1 MWKQDGMSRTFVNEL
16 SDGDAVDE
24 IFLLAD
30 KQLRANRNADM
41 YLLATLRDKTGVIS
55 GLMWNVS
62 EERLQHISSGD
73 MVQVRG
79 KVQLYQGSLQMIVN
93 RIDVASQNDYDEDD
107 FRAQSHANVEPLL
120 QRLKELL
127 GTISCDRLKTLAD
140 CFMNDEQ
147 LVEALCGAPAG
158 VRAHHAY
165 QGGLIEHVVS
175 MAEVAD
181 RLCGLYS
188 QLNRDLLLLGVLMH
202 DLGKVRELSWDPALV
217 YTDEGQL
224 LGHMNIAI
232 EILNEKLLEAR
243 AQMGGSELDA
253 EDVLRLKHMIL
264 SHHGSLEHGS
274 PRVPMTPEAMVLHH
288 IDNLDAKLHE
298 FTRSIEDDV
307 NKQSAWTPYSPRME
321 RKLFKG
327 RGTSQ
332 QTENRNE

>member
-1 MWKQDGMSRTFVNEL
+1 MARTYVNEL
-16 SDGDAVDE
+16 ADGDTVE
-24 IFLLAD
+24 EVFLLAD

-41 YLLATLRDKTGVIS
+41 YLLATLRDRSGVIS
-55 GLMWNVS
+55 GLMWNVT
-62 EERLQHISSGD
+62 EERLQHIASGD
-73 MVQVRG
+73 MVQVKG
-79 KVQLYQGSLQMIVN
+79 KVQLYQGSLQMILT
-93 RIDVASQNDYDEDD
+93 RIDTAPQEEFDVND
-107 FRAQSHANVEPLL
+107 FRAQPHANVGPLL
-120 QRLKELL
+120 DRLKELL
-127 GTISCDRLKTLAD
+127 ASISCERLSVLAD
-140 CFMNDEQ
+140 CFMRDEQ
-147 LVEALCGAPAG
+147 LVQALCAAPAG

-181 RLCGLYS
+181 RLCELYP

-202 DLGKVRELSWDPALV
+202 DLGKVRELSWDPALA

-224 LGHMNIAI
+224 LGHMNIAV

-243 AQMGGSELDA
+243 GEMGGGEVDA

-274 PRVPMTPEAMVLHH
+274 PRVPMTPEAMVLHQ

-298 FTRSIEDDV
+298 FTRSIADDV

-327 RGTSQ
+327 RGEGSDADS
-332 QTENRNE
+332 EDS

>member
-1 MWKQDGMSRTFVNEL
+1 MSRTFVNDL
-16 SDGDAVDE
+16 ADGNTVDE
-24 IFLLAD
+24 VFLLAD

-41 YLLATLRDKTGVIS
+41 YLLATLRDKSGVIS

-62 EERLQHISSGD
+62 EEQLRHISPGD
-73 MVQVRG
+73 MVRVKG
-79 KVQLYQGSLQMIVN
+79 KIQLYQGTLQMIVTH
-93 RIDVASQNDYDEDD
+93 IDVAQHSNFDPDD
-107 FRAQSHANVEPLL
+107 FRAQPLSNVRPLL
-120 QRLKELL
+120 DRLRELL
-127 GTISCDRLKTLAD
+127 DTLTCDRLKTLAV

-147 LVEALCGAPAG
+147 LVESLCAAPAG

-165 QGGLIEHVVS
+165 QGGLIEHIVS

-181 RLCGLYS
+181 RICSLYP
-188 QLNRDLLLLGVLMH
+188 QLNRDLLLLGVVMH

-232 EILNEKLLEAR
+232 EILNEKLVEA
-243 AQMGGSELDA
+243 QEQLDGSGVEA

-288 IDNLDAKLHE
+288 IDNMDAKIHE
-298 FTRSIEDDV
+298 FTRCIEDDV
-307 NKQSAWTPYSPRME
+307 NKHSAWTPYSPRME
-321 RKLFKG
+321 RKIFKG
-327 RGTSQ
+327 RGSQ
-332 QTENRNE
+332 SDSEELI

>member
-1 MWKQDGMSRTFVNEL
+1 MTRTCVSDL
-16 SDGDAVDE
+16 SDGDTVDE
-24 IFLLAD
+24 VFLLAD

-62 EERLQHISSGD
+62 EDRLQHISSGD
-73 MVQVRG
+73 MVQVKG
-79 KVQLYQGSLQMIVN
+79 KVQLYQGSLQMIVT
-93 RIDVASQNDYDEDD
+93 RIDLAPQSEFDADD
-107 FRAQSHANVEPLL
+107 FRAQPNANVGPLL
-120 QRLKELL
+120 TRLKELL
-127 GTISCDRLKTLAD
+127 SSISCDKLRTLSD
-140 CFMNDEQ
+140 CFMNDEA

-165 QGGLIEHVVS
+165 QGGLIEHIVS

-188 QLNRDLLLLGVLMH
+188 QLNRDLLLLGVLLH

-243 AQMGGSELDA
+243 GEMGGTEVDA

-274 PRVPMTPEAMVLHH
+274 PRVPMTPEAMVLHQ

-327 RGTSQ
+327 RVNASDGNGTD
-332 QTENRNE
+332 

>member
-1 MWKQDGMSRTFVNEL
+1 MTRTFVSDL
-16 SDGDAVDE
+16 ADGDSVDE
-24 IFLLAD
+24 VFLLAD

-41 YLLATLRDKTGVIS
+41 YLLATLRDKTGVIN

-62 EERLQHISSGD
+62 EDRMQHMSSGD
-73 MVQVRG
+73 MVQVKG

-93 RIDVASQNDYDEDD
+93 WIDSAPKNDIDPDD
-107 FRAQSHANVEPLL
+107 FRAQPHANVGPQLD
-120 QRLKELL
+120 RLKELL
-127 GTISCDRLKTLAD
+127 STITCDRLRTLAD
-140 CFMNDEQ
+140 CFMNDEP

-165 QGGLIEHVVS
+165 QGGLIEHIVS

-181 RLCGLYS
+181 RLCGLYP
-188 QLNRDLLLLGVLMH
+188 QLNRNLLLLGVLMH
-202 DLGKVRELSWDPALV
+202 DLGKIRELSWDPALA

-224 LGHMNIAI
+224 LGHMHIAN

-243 AQMGGSELDA
+243 GEMGGTELDA

-264 SHHGSLEHGS
+264 SHHGLLEHGS

-327 RGTSQ
+327 HGKKSTDDGES
-332 QTENRNE
+332 